1 MPLAKGDDDV
11 EEVGRGLGRMFPA
24 RPTRCGCMVDQPF
37 SRYSMQCTAA
47 LWLTPSITPAG
58 LAPTRAR
65 DGQTIFIL
73 GTLKAFQNFHAMAV
87 LKPIILRKKEG
98 FSVQTESVLVQRW
111 KSGRRC
117 RHVCAIFL
125 RCC

>member
-47 LWLTPSITPAG
+47 LWLTPSITAAG
-58 LAPTRAR
+58 LAPTRAWE
-65 DGQTIFIL
+65 GQTIREISSEFSQHL
-73 GTLKAFQNFHAMAV
+73 G
-87 LKPIILRKKEG
+87 LRSLRSLDPG
-98 FSVQTESVLVQRW
+98 ARRARIR
-111 KSGRRC
+111 SGSMQ
-117 RHVCAIFL
+117 L
-125 RCC
+125 L